1 MLPLAAQ
8 GHLPEG
14 RHERN
19 GLMNR
24 RGWTGVLLL
33 FVTALLGGLVNH
45 TTPVRAQRNPPG
57 GLDEATLRSYGTRHV
72 LPLAGGTGKPGFL
85 RVTNVGWTATHVIAV
100 ELAPSGSPRCD
111 VGTESTRIKAVTCHK
126 SLGRWATV
134 ELALSGQD
142 SSVMLFSLD
151 AAQVPDP
158 CGAFQA
164 VRSGQTTLAAWER
177 ETHAAKRGEPMAVL
191 LVDQQGTQRLTLVG
205 QTGLP
210 SNVLGQRM
218 EAVRG
223 LAAVPS
229 ARQGQR
235 LRVFNGG
242 ANCNPVA
249 LRQGSANAKAADCRP
264 AQAQNLD
271 VSGYDARDLRPS
283 LGDQPGGLTLSRSA
297 RDKPPAADLA
307 VGLEM
312 SEAKGGYRLAAPI
325 SQAATGA
332 PLAFP
337 LAVGPMTEQASELF
351 ITNLHITATVK
362 IAVTMYDGNG
372 AVQRLYNDPEAL
384 CAGATRRYDI
394 QALAGTIPL
403 TTGRGGGQQ
412 RPPYL
417 SLRAEATSAELP
429 DFGPL
434 AGTMIIRAAEGIIA
448 YAGMTLPAEGQVF
461 RPRIDKVDGNSAL
474 VAVVPDVKKNWGP
487 DRVSTYLSIMNL
499 QAPHPENIVTIDFYD
514 EAGNLV
520 LNGVERAIN
529 PVAFLDTQ
537 EAIKRGVNNGG
548 ATPTP
553 GAVETLPD
561 GFRGTALIRGQ
572 RIPGTLLGVV
582 AVEHRTNGVPSPRT
596 PLMLAGPLS
605 ISGSVLLPSWADPSL
620 PTPTARPR
628 VTATP
633 GGMTPGPG
641 TGTPSRPTP
650 GAGTGTPIRPGPTTS
665 ATAVEPTPTAPVPTQ
680 TPAGGRV
687 LLPALLTGSTLSG
700 GQ

>member
-1 MLPLAAQ
+1 
-8 GHLPEG
+8 
-14 RHERN
+14 
-19 GLMNR
+19 MNR
-24 RGWTGVLLL
+24 RSWTGLLTVFVAALVL
-33 FVTALLGGLVNH
+33 GLADR
-45 TTPVRAQRNPPG
+45 TPAARAQRNPPG

-72 LPLAGGTGKPGFL
+72 LPLAGGTGKPGVL
-85 RVTNVGWTATHVIAV
+85 RVTNVGWKATHVIAV
-100 ELAPSGSPRCD
+100 ELAPSGSPRCE
-111 VGTESTRIKAVTCHK
+111 VGTEASRIKAVTCHK
-126 SLGRWATV
+126 SLARWATA
-134 ELALSGQD
+134 ELPLSGQD
-142 SSVMLFSLD
+142 SSVLVFSLD

-177 ETHAAKRGEPMAVL
+177 ETHAARRGEPVAVL
-191 LVDQQGTQRLTLVG
+191 LSDQQGAQRLTLVG

-218 EAVRG
+218 EALRG

-235 LRVFNGG
+235 LRVFNSG
-242 ANCNPVA
+242 ANCNPAA
-249 LRQGSANAKAADCRP
+249 LRQGPASVKAADCRP

-271 VSGYDARDLRPS
+271 VGGYDARDLRPD
-283 LGDQPGGLTLSRSA
+283 LGDQPGGLTLGRSA
-297 RDKPPAADLA
+297 RDKPPASDLA

-312 SEAKGGYRLAAPI
+312 TEAKGGYRLAAPI
-325 SQAATGA
+325 SQAATGS

-337 LAVGPMTEQASELF
+337 IAVGPMTDQASELF

-362 IAVTMYDGNG
+362 VSLTMYDGNG
-372 AVQRLYNDPEAL
+372 AVQRLYNDPETL

-394 QALAGTIPL
+394 QALAGTIPP

-448 YAGMTLPAEGQVF
+448 YPGMTLPVEGQLF
-461 RPRIDKVDGNSAL
+461 RARIDRVDGNGAL
-474 VAVVPDVKKNWGP
+474 VAVVPDVKKNHGP
-487 DRVSTYLSIMNL
+487 DRVSTYLTIMNL

-520 LNGVERAIN
+520 LSGVERATN

-537 EAIKRGVNNGG
+537 EAIKRGINNGG

-553 GAVETLPD
+553 GVAETLPD
-561 GFRGTALIRGQ
+561 GFRGTALVRGQ

-582 AVEHRTNGVPSPRT
+582 AIEHRTTVVPGPRT

-605 ISGSVLLPSWADPSL
+605 VSGSVLLPSWPDPSL

-650 GAGTGTPIRPGPTTS
+650 GPGTGTPIRPGQTPS
-665 ATAVEPTPTAPVPTQ
+665 ATAVEPTPTAAAPTQ
-680 TPAGGRV
+680 VPEGGRV
-687 LLPALLTGSTLSG
+687 LLPALLLNGALG
-700 GQ
+700 E